1 MTWWR
6 DRESAVRIYEEIAG
20 VLRSLGIRFA
30 DRLSIADLRIA
41 DEYIDANEL
50 GLALEHLAD
59 QLCEYHLPVSPDE
72 RVDMLA
78 LAERMEIKE
87 RVAGCL
93 ELCPMR

>member
-6 DRESAVRIYEEIAG
+6 DRESAVRIYEGLTG

-30 DRLSIADLRIA
+30 DRLSTADLRIA

-59 QLCEYHLPVSPDE
+59 QLCEYTSRSRPMNGPTCWRWQNGWRSRSGLPAAWNSV
-72 RVDMLA
+72 R
-78 LAERMEIKE
+78 
-87 RVAGCL
+87 
-93 ELCPMR
+93 